1 MLNESGD
8 GSKETS
14 QEVLAAA
21 QTKGDGSLAD
31 GSHGDGEKDYRQGMW
46 KRVRILFALSN

>member
-21 QTKGDGSLAD
+21 QTKGDGSLVD
-31 GSHGDGEKDYRQGMW
+31 GSHGGEKDYRQGMW
-46 KRVRILFALSN
+46 RRVKILFALSN

>member
-21 QTKGDGSLAD
+21 QTKGDGSLVD
-31 GSHGDGEKDYRQGMW
+31 GSHGGGIYRCRDVEESHDIFCS
-46 KRVRILFALSN
+46 K